1 MEANA
6 HNYRLFSLTW
16 SAPMQISWNKRSFKK
31 ENASAPYKIGLRHQL
46 FHCFGTSLL
55 KMTDVAS
62 YINALF
68 VTISFIQTGQQVIII
83 TINSKKGH
91 SIN

>member
-1 MEANA
+1 M
-6 HNYRLFSLTW
+6 LQPL
-16 SAPMQISWNKRSFKK
+16 QD
-31 ENASAPYKIGLRHQL
+31 
-46 FHCFGTSLL
+46 CFGAPTVSLFWDIIML
-55 KMTDVAS
+55 KMADVAS

-68 VTISFIQTGQQVIII
+68 VTISFIQTGQKVIII

>member
-1 MEANA
+1 MHTNIDCFHSCGQHLCKFLGTKEG
-6 HNYRLFSLTW
+6 LK
-16 SAPMQISWNKRSFKK
+16 KRMLQ
-31 ENASAPYKIGLRHQL
+31 PLQD
-46 FHCFGTSLL
+46 CFGAPTVSLFWDIIMP
-55 KMTDVAS
+55 KMADVAS

-68 VTISFIQTGQQVIII
+68 VTISFIRTGQKVIII

>member
-6 HNYRLFSLTW
+6 HNYRLFSLMW
-16 SAPMQISWNKRSFKK
+16 SAPMQISRNKRSFKK
-31 ENASAPYKIGLRHQL
+31 KNASAPTRLLWGTN
-46 FHCFGTSLL
+46 CFIVWDIIMP
-55 KMTDVAS
+55 KMADVAS

-68 VTISFIQTGQQVIII
+68 VTISFIRTGQKVIIV